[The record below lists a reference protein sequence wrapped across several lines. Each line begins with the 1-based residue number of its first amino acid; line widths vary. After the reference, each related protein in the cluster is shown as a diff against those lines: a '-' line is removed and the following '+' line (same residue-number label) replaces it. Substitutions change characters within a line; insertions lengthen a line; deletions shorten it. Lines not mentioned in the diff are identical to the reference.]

1 MMLFPSVHLTA
12 LTNACQDFA
21 DCLRDSLKPSRD
33 REMQVEWVQSFWDW
47 HSYMEPL
54 GVSLGGLAIM
64 DHYEEVNFSFRMVQ
78 RQDLKAYQGYDKWVV
93 MTDGQ
98 DLKLLCSKKNCDQG
112 MIKPCY
118 VHICSSFIYYT
129 PVPQR
134 TWKPKVATLM
144 RTSQMFSFFAGTTCI
159 RPG

>member
-1 MMLFPSVHLTA
+1 MILFFSVHLTA
-12 LTNACQDFA
+12 NACQDFV
-21 DCLRDSLKPSRD
+21 DCLKDSLKPSRD

-78 RQDLKAYQGYDKWVV
+78 RQDLKAYQGYDKWVA

-98 DLKLLCSKKNCDQG
+98 DLFFVPRKIGIRAWSKAKSREIQ
-112 MIKPCY
+112 
-118 VHICSSFIYYT
+118 
-129 PVPQR
+129 
-134 TWKPKVATLM
+134 KVK
-144 RTSQMFSFFAGTTCI
+144 SCFSHRVFLSHLSRRGLGS
-159 RPG
+159 RR

>member
-1 MMLFPSVHLTA
+1 MPGELVPNKLFICSFDVNCLLYAWLIKLNPTNDVVPSVHLTA

-112 MIKPCY
+112 MIKD
-118 VHICSSFIYYT
+118 
-129 PVPQR
+129 QR
-134 TWKPKVATLM
+134 
-144 RTSQMFSFFAGTTCI
+144 
-159 RPG
+159 